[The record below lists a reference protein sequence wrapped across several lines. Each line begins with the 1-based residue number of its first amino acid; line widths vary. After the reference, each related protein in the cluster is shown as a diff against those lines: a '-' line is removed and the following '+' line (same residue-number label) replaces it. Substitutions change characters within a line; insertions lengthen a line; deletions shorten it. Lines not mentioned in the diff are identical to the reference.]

1 MGRLR
6 VHAQMERERPVR
18 QDGRGL
24 VNGTANSQLPPQA
37 V

>member
-6 VHAQMERERPVR
+6 VMRKWNAKRPVR

-24 VNGTANSQLPPQA
+24 INGTANSQ
-37 V
+37 